1 MDKSTV
7 VIIDA
12 AQIYEGVPHVLGL
25 PKMGFDRRIMVE
37 SLMREL
43 DRAGIDPWRYEW
55 VDAALHEGHRRDLDE
70 LNRVERV
77 FVFQGEVV
85 CGRQKG
91 VDALVQ
97 ERLGTVSTWRE
108 TSQIVLVAGDNDYVR
123 PVWDAAVERGMHLTL
138 MHVEGSSSATPRF
151 KACFDRVLQLDPEV
165 FRHCFSPFEGMQ
177 AASTLNPITWLEA
190 VERIGQIDATLA
202 TAETLDEWFSG
213 SHSLVP
219 ADPYRTLA
227 VRMSRLVAKSR
238 FDTFEEKRVAAQA
251 WWKGVDSV
259 VFGGRCA
266 QAIA

>member
-25 PKMGFDRRIMVE
+25 PKMGFDRQIMVE
-37 SLMREL
+37 SLMREI
-43 DRAGIDPWRYEW
+43 DRAGIEPWRYEW
-55 VDAALHEGHRRDLDE
+55 VDAALHEGHRRDLEE

-138 MHVEGSSSATPRF
+138 MHVQGSSSATPRF
-151 KACFDRVLQLDPEV
+151 KACFDRVLGLDPEI
-165 FRHCFSPFEGMQ
+165 FRHCFSPFAKGQ
-177 AASTLNPITWLEA
+177 AAFPPESITWLDA
-190 VERIGQIDATLA
+190 VERIGEADATLA
-202 TAETLDEWFSG
+202 GLETLNEWLVG
-213 SHSLVP
+213 SRSLIP

-227 VRMSRLVAKSR
+227 LRMSRVVAKNR
-238 FDTFEEKRVAAQA
+238 FDTLEEKRAAAQA
-251 WWKGVDSV
+251 WWRGVDAV
-259 VFGGRCA
+259 VFGEQEIRACA
-266 QAIA
+266 